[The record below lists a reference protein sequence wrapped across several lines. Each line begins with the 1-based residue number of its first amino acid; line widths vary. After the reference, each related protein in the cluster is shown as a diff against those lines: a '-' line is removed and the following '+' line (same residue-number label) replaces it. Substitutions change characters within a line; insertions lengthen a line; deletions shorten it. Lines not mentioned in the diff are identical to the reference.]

1 MEKIKK
7 KLIIFDADGTI
18 WDSEKDVFLAFNHTL
33 KNNGNKEITKE
44 EFQKLAGLDLEDM
57 FERVLPKDEE
67 SLAKE
72 YVKKYREYYIDEGHY
87 ADETTLFENVKETL
101 EQLKEQ
107 GFCMVIASGKPK
119 RILDK
124 MVNCFQLN
132 EFEFVLGTGESHFK
146 PKPDPEIL
154 NYVMSQ
160 LHVSKE
166 EAVMV
171 GDTKADIMAGK
182 NAGIDTIA
190 LTYGYEK
197 IDILKNAN
205 PTYLI
210 DDFRILE
217 EILEYKKDYKKLS

>member
-44 EFQKLAGLDLEDM
+44 EFQKLAGLDLEEM
-57 FERVLPKDEE
+57 FKRVLTKDKET
-67 SLAKE
+67 SLANE
-72 YVKKYREYYIDEGHY
+72 YVKKYREYYIDGGHY

-101 EQLKEQ
+101 KKLKEQ

-124 MVNCFQLN
+124 MVEHFHLN
-132 EFEFVLGTGESHFK
+132 ELELVLGTGESRFK

-154 NYVMSQ
+154 NYIMHH
-160 LHVSKE
+160 LNVSKE

-171 GDTKADIMAGK
+171 GDTKADVMAGK
-182 NAGIDTIA
+182 NAGIDTITV
-190 LTYGYEK
+190 TYGYEK

-205 PTYLI
+205 STYMI
-210 DDFRILE
+210 NDFKILE
-217 EILEYKKDYKKLS
+217 EILEYKND

>member
-1 MEKIKK
+1 M
-7 KLIIFDADGTI
+7 TT
-18 WDSEKDVFLAFNHTL
+18 FLTTTET

-44 EFQKLAGLDLEDM
+44 EFQKLAGLDLEEM
-57 FERVLPKDEE
+57 FKRVLTKDEE
-67 SLAKE
+67 TLANE

-101 EQLKEQ
+101 EKLKEQ

-124 MVNCFQLN
+124 MVEYFHLN

-154 NYVMSQ
+154 NYIMHH

-166 EAVMV
+166 ETVMV

-182 NAGIDTIA
+182 NAAIDTIA
-190 LTYGYEK
+190 VTYGYER

-210 DDFRILE
+210 DNLKTLE
-217 EILEYKKDYKKLS
+217 EIVEYNKD

>member
-1 MEKIKK
+1 MKILKK
-7 KLIIFDADGTI
+7 KLIILDADGTI

-33 KNNGNKEITKE
+33 KNNENKEITKE
-44 EFQKLAGLDLEDM
+44 EFQKLAGLDLEEM
-57 FERVLPKDEE
+57 FKRVLPKDKET
-67 SLAKE
+67 LANE

-87 ADETTLFENVKETL
+87 ADETTLFENVEETL
-101 EQLKEQ
+101 EKLKEQ
-107 GFCMVIASGKPK
+107 GFYMVIASGKPK

-124 MVNCFQLN
+124 MVEYFHLN

-154 NYVMSQ
+154 NYIMHH
-160 LHVSKE
+160 LHVSKKE
-166 EAVMV
+166 TVMV
-171 GDTKADIMAGK
+171 GDTKADILAGK

-190 LTYGYEK
+190 VTYGYER

-210 DDFRILE
+210 DNLKTLE
-217 EILEYKKDYKKLS
+217 EIVEYTKD

>member
-44 EFQKLAGLDLEDM
+44 EFQKLAGLDLEEM
-57 FERVLPKDEE
+57 FKRVLTKDEE
-67 SLAKE
+67 TLANE

-101 EQLKEQ
+101 EKLKGQ
-107 GFCMVIASGKPK
+107 KFSMVIASGKPK

-124 MVNCFQLN
+124 MVEYFHLN
-132 EFEFVLGTGESHFK
+132 EFELVLGTGESHFK

-154 NYVMSQ
+154 NYIMHH
-160 LHVSKE
+160 LNVSKE
-166 EAVMV
+166 EAVMI
-171 GDTKADIMAGK
+171 GDTKADVMASK

-190 LTYGYEK
+190 VTYGYEK
-197 IDILKNAN
+197 IDILRNVK
-205 PTYLI
+205 PTYMI
-210 DDFRILE
+210 DNFKTLE
-217 EILEYKKDYKKLS
+217 EVMEYKKD

>member
-1 MEKIKK
+1 MGKIKK
-7 KLIIFDADGTI
+7 KLIILDADGTI

-33 KNNGNKEITKE
+33 KNNENKEITKE
-44 EFQKLAGLDLEDM
+44 EFQKLAGLDLEEM
-57 FERVLPKDEE
+57 FKCVLPKDKEI
-67 SLAKE
+67 LANE

-101 EQLKEQ
+101 EYLKEQ

-124 MVNCFQLN
+124 MVKYFHLN

-146 PKPDPEIL
+146 SKPDPEIL
-154 NYVMSQ
+154 NYIMYH

-182 NAGIDTIA
+182 NAAIDTIA
-190 LTYGYEK
+190 VTYGYEK
-197 IDILKNAN
+197 IDILKKAN

-210 DDFRILE
+210 DNLKTLE
-217 EILEYKKDYKKLS
+217 EIVEYKQD

>member
-33 KNNGNKEITKE
+33 KNNENKEITKE
-44 EFQKLAGLDLEDM
+44 EFQKLAGLDLEEM
-57 FERVLPKDEE
+57 FKCVLPKDKET
-67 SLAKE
+67 LANE

-87 ADETTLFENVKETL
+87 ADETTLFENVEETL
-101 EQLKEQ
+101 EKLKEQ
-107 GFCMVIASGKPK
+107 GFYMVIASGKPK

-124 MVNCFQLN
+124 MVEYFHLN

-154 NYVMSQ
+154 NYIMHH
-160 LHVSKE
+160 LHVSKKE
-166 EAVMV
+166 TVMV
-171 GDTKADIMAGK
+171 GDTKADILAGK

-190 LTYGYEK
+190 VTYGYER

-210 DDFRILE
+210 DNLKTLE
-217 EILEYKKDYKKLS
+217 EIVEYTKD

>member
-44 EFQKLAGLDLEDM
+44 EFQKLAGLDLEEM
-57 FERVLPKDEE
+57 FKRVLTKNKET
-67 SLAKE
+67 LANE
-72 YVKKYREYYIDEGHY
+72 YVKKYREYYIDGGHY

-101 EQLKEQ
+101 EKLKGQ

-124 MVNCFQLN
+124 MVEYFHLN
-132 EFEFVLGTGESHFK
+132 EFELVLGTGESHFK

-154 NYVMSQ
+154 NYIMHH
-160 LHVSKE
+160 LNVSKE
-166 EAVMV
+166 EAVMI
-171 GDTKADIMAGK
+171 GDTKADVMAGK

-190 LTYGYEK
+190 VTYGYEK
-197 IDILKNAN
+197 IDILKNVN
-205 PTYLI
+205 PTYMI
-210 DDFRILE
+210 DNFKTLE
-217 EILEYKKDYKKLS
+217 EVMEYKKD

>member
-33 KNNGNKEITKE
+33 KNNENKEVTKE
-44 EFQKLAGLDLEDM
+44 EFQKLAGLDLEEM
-57 FERVLPKDEE
+57 FKRVLTKDEE
-67 SLAKE
+67 TLANE

-101 EQLKEQ
+101 EKLKGQ
-107 GFCMVIASGKPK
+107 KFSMVIASGKPK

-124 MVNCFQLN
+124 MVEYFHLN
-132 EFEFVLGTGESHFK
+132 EFELVLGTGESHFK

-154 NYVMSQ
+154 NYIMHH
-160 LHVSKE
+160 LNVSKE
-166 EAVMV
+166 EAVMI
-171 GDTKADIMAGK
+171 GDTKADVMAGK

-190 LTYGYEK
+190 VTYGYEK
-197 IDILKNAN
+197 IDILRNVK
-205 PTYLI
+205 PTYMI
-210 DDFRILE
+210 DNLKTLE
-217 EILEYKKDYKKLS
+217 EVMEYKKD

>member
-1 MEKIKK
+1 MKKLEK

-44 EFQKLAGLDLEDM
+44 EFQKLAGLDLEEM
-57 FERVLPKDEE
+57 FKCVLPKDKET
-67 SLAKE
+67 LANE

-101 EQLKEQ
+101 ENLKKQ
-107 GFCMVIASGKPK
+107 GFYIAIASGKPK

-124 MVNCFQLN
+124 MVECFHLN
-132 EFEFVLGTGESHFK
+132 EFELVLGTGESCFK
-146 PKPDPEIL
+146 PKPDPEVL
-154 NYVMSQ
+154 NYIMNE
-160 LHVSKE
+160 LNVSKKD
-166 EAVMV
+166 AVMV

-182 NAGIDTIA
+182 NARIDTIA
-190 LTYGYEK
+190 VTYGYENLE
-197 IDILKNAN
+197 ILEKSN

-210 DDFRILE
+210 DDFKTLE
-217 EILEYKKDYKKLS
+217 EIVEYKQD

>member
-1 MEKIKK
+1 MKILKK
-7 KLIIFDADGTI
+7 KLIILDADGTI

-33 KNNGNKEITKE
+33 KNNENKEITKE
-44 EFQKLAGLDLEDM
+44 EFQKLAGLDLEEM
-57 FERVLPKDEE
+57 FKCVLPKNKET
-67 SLAKE
+67 LANE

-87 ADETTLFENVKETL
+87 ADETTLFENVEETL
-101 EQLKEQ
+101 EKLKEQ
-107 GFCMVIASGKPK
+107 GFYMVIASGKPK

-124 MVNCFQLN
+124 MVEYFHLN

-154 NYVMSQ
+154 NYIMHH
-160 LHVSKE
+160 LHVSKKE
-166 EAVMV
+166 TVMV
-171 GDTKADIMAGK
+171 GDTKADILAGK

-190 LTYGYEK
+190 VTYGYER

-210 DDFRILE
+210 DNLKTLE
-217 EILEYKKDYKKLS
+217 EIVEYTKD

>member
-44 EFQKLAGLDLEDM
+44 EFQKLAGLDLEEM
-57 FERVLPKDEE
+57 FKRVLRKDEE
-67 SLAKE
+67 TLANE

-87 ADETTLFENVKETL
+87 ADETALFENVKETL
-101 EQLKEQ
+101 EKLKGQ
-107 GFCMVIASGKPK
+107 RFSMVIASGKPK

-124 MVNCFQLN
+124 MVEYFHLN

-154 NYVMSQ
+154 NYIMHH
-160 LHVSKE
+160 LNVSKE
-166 EAVMV
+166 EAVMI
-171 GDTKADIMAGK
+171 GDTKADVMAGK
-182 NAGIDTIA
+182 NAEIDTIA
-190 LTYGYEK
+190 VTYGYEK
-197 IDILKNAN
+197 IDILKNVN
-205 PTYLI
+205 PTYMI
-210 DDFRILE
+210 DNFKTLE
-217 EILEYKKDYKKLS
+217 EIMEYKKD

>member
-44 EFQKLAGLDLEDM
+44 EFQKLAGLDLEEM
-57 FERVLPKDEE
+57 FKRVLTKDEE
-67 SLAKE
+67 TLANE

-101 EQLKEQ
+101 EKLKGQ
-107 GFCMVIASGKPK
+107 KFSMVIASGKPK

-124 MVNCFQLN
+124 MVEYFHLN
-132 EFEFVLGTGESHFK
+132 EFELVLGTGESHFK

-154 NYVMSQ
+154 NYIMHH
-160 LHVSKE
+160 LNVSKE
-166 EAVMV
+166 EAVMI
-171 GDTKADIMAGK
+171 GDTKADVMAGK

-190 LTYGYEK
+190 VTYGYEK
-197 IDILKNAN
+197 IDILRNVK
-205 PTYLI
+205 PTYMI
-210 DDFRILE
+210 DNFKTLE
-217 EILEYKKDYKKLS
+217 EVMEYKKD

>member
-1 MEKIKK
+1 MKKIKK

-33 KNNGNKEITKE
+33 KNNENKEITKE
-44 EFQKLAGLDLEDM
+44 EFQKLAGLDLEEM
-57 FERVLPKDEE
+57 FKCVLPKDKET
-67 SLAKE
+67 LANE

-87 ADETTLFENVKETL
+87 ADETTLFENVEETL
-101 EQLKEQ
+101 EKLKEQ
-107 GFCMVIASGKPK
+107 GFYMVIASGKPK

-124 MVNCFQLN
+124 MVEYFHLN

-154 NYVMSQ
+154 NYIMHH
-160 LHVSKE
+160 LHVSKKE
-166 EAVMV
+166 TVMV
-171 GDTKADIMAGK
+171 GDTKADILAGK

-190 LTYGYEK
+190 VTYGYER

-210 DDFRILE
+210 DNLKTLE
-217 EILEYKKDYKKLS
+217 EIVEYTKD

>member
-44 EFQKLAGLDLEDM
+44 EFQKLAGLDLEEM
-57 FERVLPKDEE
+57 FKRVLTKDEE
-67 SLAKE
+67 TLANE

-101 EQLKEQ
+101 EKLKGQ
-107 GFCMVIASGKPK
+107 KFSMVIASGKPK

-124 MVNCFQLN
+124 MVEYFHLN
-132 EFEFVLGTGESHFK
+132 EFELVLGTGESHFK

-154 NYVMSQ
+154 NYIMHH
-160 LHVSKE
+160 LNVSKE
-166 EAVMV
+166 EAVMI
-171 GDTKADIMAGK
+171 GDTKADVMAGK

-190 LTYGYEK
+190 VTYGYEK
-197 IDILKNAN
+197 IDILRNVK
-205 PTYLI
+205 PIYMI
-210 DDFRILE
+210 DNFKTLE
-217 EILEYKKDYKKLS
+217 EVMEYKKD

>member
-33 KNNGNKEITKE
+33 KNNENKEITKE
-44 EFQKLAGLDLEDM
+44 EFQKLAGLDLEEM
-57 FERVLPKDEE
+57 FKRVLPKDEE
-67 SLAKE
+67 TLANE
-72 YVKKYREYYIDEGHY
+72 YVKKYRKYYIDEGHY
-87 ADETTLFENVKETL
+87 ADETALFENVKETL
-101 EQLKEQ
+101 EKLKEQ
-107 GFCMVIASGKPK
+107 GFSMVIASGKPK

-124 MVNCFQLN
+124 MVDSFHLN
-132 EFEFVLGTGESHFK
+132 EFELVLGTGESHFK

-154 NYVMSQ
+154 NYIMNERNI
-160 LHVSKE
+160 SKE

-190 LTYGYEK
+190 VTYGYEK
-197 IDILKNAN
+197 IDILENAN
-205 PTYLI
+205 PTYMI
-210 DDFRILE
+210 NNFKIVE
-217 EILEYKKDYKKLS
+217 EIVEYKKD

>member
-44 EFQKLAGLDLEDM
+44 EFQKLAGLDLEEM
-57 FERVLPKDEE
+57 FKRVLTKDEE
-67 SLAKE
+67 TLANE

-87 ADETTLFENVKETL
+87 ADETTLFENVEETL
-101 EQLKEQ
+101 EKLKEQ
-107 GFCMVIASGKPK
+107 GFYMVIASGKPK

-124 MVNCFQLN
+124 MVEYFHLN

-154 NYVMSQ
+154 NYIMHH
-160 LHVSKE
+160 LHVSKKE
-166 EAVMV
+166 TVMV
-171 GDTKADIMAGK
+171 GDTKADILAGK

-190 LTYGYEK
+190 VTYGYER

-210 DDFRILE
+210 DNLKTLE
-217 EILEYKKDYKKLS
+217 EIVEYTKD

>member
-44 EFQKLAGLDLEDM
+44 EFQKLAGLDLEEM
-57 FERVLPKDEE
+57 FKRVLTKDEE
-67 SLAKE
+67 TLANE

-101 EQLKEQ
+101 EKLKGQ
-107 GFCMVIASGKPK
+107 KFFMVIASGKPK

-124 MVNCFQLN
+124 MVEYFHLN
-132 EFEFVLGTGESHFK
+132 EFELVLGTGESHFK

-154 NYVMSQ
+154 NYIMHH
-160 LHVSKE
+160 LNVSKE
-166 EAVMV
+166 EAVMI
-171 GDTKADIMAGK
+171 GDTKADVMAGK

-190 LTYGYEK
+190 VTYGYEK
-197 IDILKNAN
+197 IDILRNVK
-205 PTYLI
+205 PTYMI
-210 DDFRILE
+210 DNFKTLE
-217 EILEYKKDYKKLS
+217 EVMEYKKD

>member
-44 EFQKLAGLDLEDM
+44 EFQKLAGLDLEEM
-57 FERVLPKDEE
+57 FKRVLTKNKQT
-67 SLAKE
+67 LANE
-72 YVKKYREYYIDEGHY
+72 YVKKYREYYIDGGHY

-101 EQLKEQ
+101 EKLKGQ
-107 GFCMVIASGKPK
+107 KFSMVIASGKPK

-124 MVNCFQLN
+124 MVEYFHLN
-132 EFEFVLGTGESHFK
+132 EFELVLGTGESHFK

-154 NYVMSQ
+154 NYIMHH
-160 LHVSKE
+160 LNVSKE
-166 EAVMV
+166 EAVMI
-171 GDTKADIMAGK
+171 GDTKADVMAGK

-190 LTYGYEK
+190 VTYGYEK
-197 IDILKNAN
+197 IDILRNVK
-205 PTYLI
+205 PTYMI
-210 DDFRILE
+210 DNFKTLE
-217 EILEYKKDYKKLS
+217 EVMEYKKD

>member
-1 MEKIKK
+1 MKILKK
-7 KLIIFDADGTI
+7 KLIILDADGTI

-33 KNNGNKEITKE
+33 KNNENKEITKE
-44 EFQKLAGLDLEDM
+44 EFQKLAGLDLEEM
-57 FERVLPKDEE
+57 FKCVLPKDKET
-67 SLAKE
+67 LANE

-87 ADETTLFENVKETL
+87 ADETTLFENVEETL
-101 EQLKEQ
+101 EKLKEQ
-107 GFCMVIASGKPK
+107 GFYMVIASGKPK

-124 MVNCFQLN
+124 MVEYFHLN

-154 NYVMSQ
+154 NYIMHH
-160 LHVSKE
+160 LHVSKKE
-166 EAVMV
+166 TVMV
-171 GDTKADIMAGK
+171 GDTKADILAGK

-190 LTYGYEK
+190 VTYGYER

-210 DDFRILE
+210 DNLKTLE
-217 EILEYKKDYKKLS
+217 EIVEYTKD